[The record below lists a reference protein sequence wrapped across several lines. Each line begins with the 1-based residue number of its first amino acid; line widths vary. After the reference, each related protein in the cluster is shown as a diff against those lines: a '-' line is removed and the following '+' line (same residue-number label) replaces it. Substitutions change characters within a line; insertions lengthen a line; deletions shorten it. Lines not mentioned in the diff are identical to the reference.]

1 MSFEK
6 YANGMIKLKNS
17 SKENK
22 LNLFFELLDENSN
35 GFMTYEDIYKFGI
48 ICLQKI
54 TLNLETMEDFN
65 NAKKNKNSKNIKV
78 IETLADHF
86 ARMIYKLLNIDV
98 KDNIP
103 LDTLKKMI
111 IQGGEQADY
120 IEFLFGSSNFV

>member
-1 MSFEK
+1 M
-6 YANGMIKLKNS
+6 
-17 SKENK
+17 
-22 LNLFFELLDENSN
+22 
-35 GFMTYEDIYKFGI
+35 
-48 ICLQKI
+48 Q
-54 TLNLETMEDFN
+54 
-65 NAKKNKNSKNIKV
+65 KKNKNSKNIKV